1 MITTSPLQ
9 SSIVTII
16 QPATSLADSSSRLQ
30 LEPVGPE
37 SSLYLDLGAAR
48 GTKELGKLEVHLR
61 NSARQPNAW
70 AHCAFVGNR
79 GSGKSSFLLNL
90 EKKFN
95 DEKVFTPIHIWLDPS
110 LESDC
115 EYSDLFLWMVAQIA
129 EAFKALGHP
138 VDDAALSKVVIWFA
152 DKTYSSQTVWKKEI
166 GFEASAE
173 VESKTGLPGIFSFKL
188 LARLKS
194 MISGSET
201 TRRDIRQKAQNYASE
216 LLDLVNEFLDHAH
229 DTLRKANKPAR
240 LLIVQ
245 DNLDRI
251 RSPEKARQL
260 FDSGADMLL
269 GLRADVIYTAP
280 LAINIAPLNLANVF
294 QHVFTMP
301 NVKLRHQGGDP
312 HRAGVDGLKAL
323 VRKRLS
329 VQDVF
334 DADTTLLY
342 LIDQSGG
349 SVRELLRLLDEA
361 QLDAQV
367 DGKTRVDMASA
378 RTAAKKLATQFV
390 RLLQPGSAYYPILAA
405 IHRTKRGYEPADG
418 PLTEKSVAAA
428 RAFFS
433 ELIGMGCV
441 LEYNGDDSWYDVLP
455 PVQDTSQF
463 KDAYQKTQAS

>member
-1 MITTSPLQ
+1 MSTTLPSQ
-9 SSIVTII
+9 SLII
-16 QPATSLADSSSRLQ
+16 LPATTLADSSSRLQ
-30 LEPVGPE
+30 LDPVGPD

-48 GTKELGKLEVHLR
+48 GTKELGKLEIHLR
-61 NSARQPNAW
+61 NAARQPNAW
-70 AHCAFVGNR
+70 AHCAFIGNR

-90 EKKFN
+90 ERRFAVAQ
-95 DEKVFTPIHIWLDPS
+95 VFTPVHIYLDPS

-115 EYSDLFLWMVAQIA
+115 EYSDLFLWMVDQIA
-129 EAFKALGHP
+129 AAFQLLGHP
-138 VDDAALSKVVIWFA
+138 VDDAALSKIVIWFA
-152 DKTYSSQTVWKKEI
+152 DKTYSSQTEWKKEI
-166 GFEASAE
+166 GLEASAE
-173 VESKTGLPGIFSFKL
+173 AEAKTGLPYIFSLKL

-194 MISGSET
+194 MVSGSEA
-201 TRRDIRQKAQNYASE
+201 TRKEIRRKAQNYASE
-216 LLDLVNEFLDHAH
+216 LLELVNEFLDHAH
-229 DTLRKANKPAR
+229 DTLRAAGKPTR

-251 RSPEKARQL
+251 RSSEKARQL

-301 NVKLRHQGGDP
+301 NVKLWQQNGDRHDQGVND
-312 HRAGVDGLKAL
+312 L
-323 VRKRLS
+323 VKLVAKRLS
-329 VQDVF
+329 VPDVF
-334 DADTTLLY
+334 DAPATLLF

-367 DGKTRVDMASA
+367 DEKTKVDMVSA
-378 RTAAKKLATQFV
+378 RTAAKKLAIQFV
-390 RLLQPGSAYYPILAA
+390 RLLQPGSAYYPILVA
-405 IHRTKRGYEPADG
+405 IHQTKRGYDPADG
-418 PLTEKSVAAA
+418 AATVSTVTAA

-455 PVQDTSQF
+455 PVRDTLQF
-463 KDAYQKTQAS
+463 KDALQKTQAN